1 MIRRAVA
8 RDVPWIARVSSEV
21 YAPLGDY
28 GSLVPEWVNHPG
40 VMTYVEESMT
50 PDGPVARGFILLGFY
65 HPPGPAQRTIADLL
79 AIAVDPAHQR
89 QRVGK
94 ALLDFAIQM
103 ARLASRAERV
113 REIQLTVAD
122 TNHVGWHLFTSSGFE
137 VLDHNHGNYD
147 GGQRAIRMTRA
158 LA

>member
-1 MIRRAVA
+1 
-8 RDVPWIARVSSEV
+8 
-21 YAPLGDY
+21 
-28 GSLVPEWVNHPG
+28 
-40 VMTYVEESMT
+40 MTTWSIE
-50 PDGPVARGFILLGFY
+50 PR
-65 HPPGPAQRTIADLL
+65 
-79 AIAVDPAHQR
+79 
-89 QRVGK
+89 
-94 ALLDFAIQM
+94 IQSIGQEL
-103 ARLASRAERV
+103 ARLASRAQRV